1 MIRVNGHDRPWAG
14 GTVSDLVSELGVAP
28 RGIAV
33 ALDGTVVAR
42 SLWASTEVGL
52 GAVVEVVTAAAG
64 G

>member
-1 MIRVNGHDRPWAG
+1 MIRVNGADQPWHG
-14 GTVSDLVSELGVAP
+14 GTVADLVAGLGLSS

-33 ALDGTVVAR
+33 ALDGDVVAR
-42 SLWASTEVGL
+42 SLWATTEVSE

>member
-1 MIRVNGHDRPWAG
+1 MIRVNGDVRAWSG
-14 GTVSDLVSELGVAP
+14 GTVADLVSELGVSP

-42 SLWASTEVGL
+42 SLWASTEVAE

>member
-1 MIRVNGHDRPWAG
+1 MRVNGEDRPWPG
-14 GTVSDLVSELGVAP
+14 GTVADLVASLDLSP

-42 SLWASTEVGL
+42 SLWSSTRVVE
-52 GAVVEVVTAAAG
+52 GAIVEVVTAAAG